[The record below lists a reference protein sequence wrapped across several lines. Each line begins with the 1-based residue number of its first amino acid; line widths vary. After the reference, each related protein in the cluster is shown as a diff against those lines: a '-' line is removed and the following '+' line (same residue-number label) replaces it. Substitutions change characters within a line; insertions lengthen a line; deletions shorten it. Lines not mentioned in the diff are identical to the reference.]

1 MRQDK
6 RERAIAAYPFI
17 LTRFFFM
24 KKEIYSMLLFIFANT
39 GSKYMYNNLTSVV
52 K

>member
-1 MRQDK
+1 
-6 RERAIAAYPFI
+6 
-17 LTRFFFM
+17 M